1 MSKSHGGLES
11 LNIFLNV
18 RKGERMLT
26 FLLFM
31 WLFLFIC
38 CYYVLRP
45 IRRGMF
51 LDGLGNE
58 YMPLVYIGTAL
69 VTGAVVWLYSKFSH
83 APRKILIGSIYGIFF
98 ANLVAWW
105 QIFQVESKL
114 ASGFFWVWLDV
125 FSIMG
130 VTLFWMYAND
140 LCDSVRA
147 KRLFGII
154 AAGGGVGAIVG
165 SSLTASLVG
174 TLGSTNLLL
183 VAAGIIALTLGIFL
197 LLEKVSAGQKIERIS
212 ASEFEKCDMSK
223 LSGVLKTLVGNK
235 FLLFLLLVV
244 SFERVTPDLVQFLY
258 NEILKNMASGK
269 DAIAALDANLERWRG
284 VAELAVDVFIV
295 SFVLRRFGTTFSLTS
310 NAATIFAGL
319 ITFAVIPN
327 PVVLMSV
334 FHMDE
339 AMRHAWFK
347 AAKELM
353 YTVTS
358 RDVLYSVKPIIEM
371 FFYRFARG
379 MAGVLIFVVN
389 SLLGLGTNGV
399 ICAGVLAAAGWFYC
413 SWHLSKEYKRL
424 EIEALKRAWESQM
437 GSESPATVPAKG

>member
-1 MSKSHGGLES
+1 MSKSEGGLES

-18 RKGERMLT
+18 RKGERLLT
-26 FLLFM
+26 FLLFN

-69 VTGAVVWLYSKFSH
+69 VTGLVVFLYSKFSH
-83 APRKILIGSIYGIFF
+83 VPRKKLIGSIYGIFF
-98 ANLVAWW
+98 VNLIAWW

-140 LCDSVRA
+140 LCDSTRA

-154 AAGGGVGAIVG
+154 AAGGGVGAILG

-174 TLGSTNLLL
+174 TIGSTNLLL
-183 VAAGIIALTLGIFL
+183 VAALIVALTLGIFL
-197 LLEKVSAGQKIERIS
+197 ILEKVSAREKITRVA

-223 LSGVLKTLVGNK
+223 FSGVLSTIARNK
-235 FLLFLLLVV
+235 FLMFLLLVV
-244 SFERVTPDLVQFLY
+244 SFERITPDLVQFIY
-258 NEILKNMASGK
+258 NEILRGMATGK
-269 DAIAALDANLERWRG
+269 DAIAALDANLEKWRG
-284 VAELAVDVFIV
+284 LAELAIDIFIV
-295 SFVLRRFGTTFSLTS
+295 SFVLRRFGTAFSLTS
-310 NAATIFAGL
+310 SAATIFAGL
-319 ITFAVIPN
+319 ISFTLIPN
-327 PVVLMSV
+327 PVILMSV
-334 FHMDE
+334 FHCDE

-353 YTVTS
+353 YTVTN
-358 RDVLYSVKPIIEM
+358 RDVLYTVKPVIEM

-379 MAGVLIFVVN
+379 LAGVVIFVVN
-389 SLLGLGTNGV
+389 SLLGLGTAGV
-399 ICAGVLAAAGWFYC
+399 IGAGIITAAGWFYC
-413 SWHLSKEYKRL
+413 ALKLSKEYKRL
-424 EIEALKRAWESQM
+424 EVEALKRLWEEQLAQEKTAV
-437 GSESPATVPAKG
+437 GAGR